1 MLSWLDREDY
11 NPQRFEPLRVDQ
23 TAYGEPKPRT
33 KTEKP
38 VGEQAEWELEKLF
51 DTYDSDDGWGRD
63 ERWTRNSRRVYVNV
77 DKPGVSRPKLKI
89 ADQEDFPI
97 V

>member
-11 NPQRFEPLRVDQ
+11 NPQRSEPLRVDQ

-38 VGEQAEWELEKLF
+38 VGEQAEWELEKMF
-51 DTYDSDDGWGRD
+51 DSYTDTDYW
-63 ERWTRNSRRVYVNV
+63 EPWPTRRALLPPA
-77 DKPGVSRPKLKI
+77 PGVARPELQL
-89 ADQEDFPI
+89 ADPEDFPCG
-97 V
+97 

>member
-23 TAYGEPKPRT
+23 TAYGEPLLPSRYEPRT

-38 VGEQAEWELEKLF
+38 VSK
-51 DTYDSDDGWGRD
+51 
-63 ERWTRNSRRVYVNV
+63 RNGN
-77 DKPGVSRPKLKI
+77 
-89 ADQEDFPI
+89 
-97 V
+97 